1 MESPADPSG
10 SVVAS
15 LESIETPRLLG
26 RRVREEDAAALRG
39 ALDADP
45 RVMATLGGRVLTGE
59 ESRAAME
66 RHLGHWDRHGFG
78 LWVFAEREG
87 GALVGRAGLQ
97 RYVVEGADEVGL
109 LYHLAAEAWGRGF
122 ATEIARACLRA
133 GFEDLGLPSIASWT
147 LPWNRASRRVME
159 KCGLR
164 YEAEWD
170 FSGFRHVRYRIS
182 AGAWR
187 AARA

>member
-1 MESPADPSG
+1 MGSPADSTG

-15 LESIETPRLLG
+15 LESIETPRLRG
-26 RRVREEDAAALRG
+26 ERVREAHASALRS

-45 RVMATLGGRVLTGE
+45 RVMATLGGRVLTEE
-59 ESRAAME
+59 ESRAAIE
-66 RHLGHWDRHGFG
+66 RHLGHWERHGFG
-78 LWVFAEREG
+78 LWVFRAREEG
-87 GALVGRAGLQ
+87 GLVGRAGLQ
-97 RYVVEGADEVGL
+97 LYVVEGADEVGL
-109 LYHLAAEAWGRGF
+109 LYHLSAEVWGRGF
-122 ATEIARACLRA
+122 ATEIARACLRV

-147 LPWNRASRRVME
+147 LPWNRASRRVIE

-170 FSGFRHVRYRIS
+170 FAGFRHVRYRIS
-182 AGAWR
+182 AAAWR